1 MGPGPSRQR
10 RGLRDDNEIVP
21 VNAESQR
28 NRVTSHIALIC
39 YTIATIVLHT
49 YL

>member
-10 RGLRDDNEIVP
+10 RGLRDGKEIVP

-28 NRVTSHIALIC
+28 NCVTRRIALIC